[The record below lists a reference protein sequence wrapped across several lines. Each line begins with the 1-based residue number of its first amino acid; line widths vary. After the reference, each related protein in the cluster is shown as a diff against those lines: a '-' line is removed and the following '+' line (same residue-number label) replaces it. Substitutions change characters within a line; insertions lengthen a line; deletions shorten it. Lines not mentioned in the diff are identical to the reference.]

1 LKKPNSNIPPLET
14 KVLPSGSDC
23 DCVMVSVAKENLEK
37 NKSSLVITSMK
48 GRIAIILELERDMDF
63 MYFKNTIILM
73 L

>member
-1 LKKPNSNIPPLET
+1 
-14 KVLPSGSDC
+14 VLPSGSDC
-23 DCVMVSVAKENLEK
+23 DCVMVSVAKENLKK

-48 GRIAIILELERDMDF
+48 GRIAILELESDMDF